1 MASDYFN
8 GAFMVELIW
17 RLSSNLIYHVLFIK
31 TPEKLQTNFI
41 LKSP

>member
-1 MASDYFN
+1 MASDSFN
-8 GAFMVELIW
+8 GDFMEELIW
-17 RLSSNLIYHVLFIK
+17 RFSSNLIDHVLFIK